1 MNIVLIV
8 PGGVDRSGRERVVP
22 ALLWLIER
30 LAHRRRLLVVTINQY
45 PHPCRYHLLGAEVVN
60 LGQIKSAIPEI
71 FLPLRL
77 AQLFKAIRLWGRRP
91 DILHAFW
98 AGETGVL
105 AGLAGRLLR
114 TPVVVSLWS
123 GDLVWLPEINYG
135 GQGHWRTRLPIA
147 LSLRLANRI
156 TGGSRFALT
165 PLTGREAHWLPLGV
179 DTTLFGVSSSRTPGP
194 PWRLLHVAHRNRV
207 KDQTTLLLAL
217 QQVIALQPDVQLD
230 WVGGDRFAGNLPAQ
244 IDGYGLGH
252 TIQFHGFQPLEAIL
266 PLYQQ
271 AHLFVQSSL
280 HESQGVAVCEAAA
293 AGVPTVGTA
302 VGLVAELAPEAALAV
317 PAGQPA
323 ALAEGILTLLDDSF
337 QRERLGQAAQSWA
350 RTYDADWTAGQFEEL
365 YHQLH
370 ER

>member
-1 MNIVLIV
+1 
-8 PGGVDRSGRERVVP
+8 
-22 ALLWLIER
+22 
-30 LAHRRRLLVVTINQY
+30 
-45 PHPCRYHLLGAEVVN
+45 

-77 AQLFKAIRLWGRRP
+77 AQLFKAIRQWGRRP

-114 TPVVVSLWS
+114 APVVVSLWS

-135 GQGHWRTRLPIA
+135 AQGRWRTRLPIA

-156 TGGSRFALT
+156 TAGSQFALT
-165 PLTGREAHWLPLGV
+165 PLSGQEAHWLPLGV
-179 DTTLFGVSSSRTPGP
+179 DTTLFGASSSQTPGP

-207 KDQTTLLLAL
+207 KDQTTLLSAL
-217 QQVIALQPDVQLD
+217 QQVIAWQPDIRLD
-230 WVGGDRFAGNLPAQ
+230 WVGGDWLAGDLTTQ
-244 IDGYGLGH
+244 IDEAGLGYVIH
-252 TIQFHGFQPLEAIL
+252 FHGVQPLETIL
-266 PLYQQ
+266 PLYHQ

-323 ALAEGILTLLDDSF
+323 ALA
-337 QRERLGQAAQSWA
+337 
-350 RTYDADWTAGQFEEL
+350 
-365 YHQLH
+365 
-370 ER
+370 